1 MVLKEYVCL
10 LVRDYFIML
19 HKFIDYYKVHI
30 SNKII
35 DLTKKNKYVYI
46 ILVNKNKNLF
56 KPGRTDNIKNRLRNY
71 ATGKDTHPDIRFIMI
86 VDDAKES

>member
-1 MVLKEYVCL
+1 M
-10 LVRDYFIML
+10 
-19 HKFIDYYKVHI
+19 
-30 SNKII
+30 
-35 DLTKKNKYVYI
+35 NKYVYI

-86 VDDAKES
+86 VDDAKKVESCTKLFTKEHQYRGNSEIYKIDFDIP